1 MSISVGE
8 GNKTDNEVN
17 LFPWQKNQY
26 LIFTRLE
33 KGLPLVKS
41 FFLSRVSRQYIWSV
55 QIKHFFRHNYI
66 SRVIC
71 KYETDCLFIL
81 KGEWV

>member
-1 MSISVGE
+1 MSISVEE

-41 FFLSRVSRQYIWSV
+41 L
-55 QIKHFFRHNYI
+55 
-66 SRVIC
+66 C
-71 KYETDCLFIL
+71 
-81 KGEWV
+81 

>member
-41 FFLSRVSRQYIWSV
+41 FF
-55 QIKHFFRHNYI
+55 
-66 SRVIC
+66 
-71 KYETDCLFIL
+71 
-81 KGEWV
+81 